1 MKKMLLVAGLL
12 FCSVAAFATESPQYD
27 DSKLLAQNYNQE
39 RVVTAYYVNGGQLVR
54 IKIKVSGSFVTAYST
69 GKDYVG
75 QEQWHSLPNCSI
87 RKTNSSFD
95 GSELAREFDYTAT
108 LSISNGYQTSSLKVY
123 F

>member
-1 MKKMLLVAGLL
+1 MLLVASLL
-12 FCSVAAFATESPQYD
+12 FCSVAAFATESSQYD

-54 IKIKVSGSFVTAYST
+54 IKIKINGNSVTHYST

-75 QEQWHSLPNCSI
+75 QEQWHFVGNASI
-87 RKTNSSFD
+87 RQTNSSFD
-95 GSELAREFDYTAT
+95 GQLAREFDYTAT
-108 LSISNGYQTSSLKVY
+108 LNISNGYQTSSLKVY

>member
-1 MKKMLLVAGLL
+1 MLLVAGLL

-39 RVVTAYYVNGGQLVR
+39 RVETAYYVSGGKLVR
-54 IKIKVSGSFVTAYST
+54 IKIKINGSSVTHYST
-69 GKDYVG
+69 GKDYLG
-75 QEQWHSLPNCSI
+75 KEQWHFVTNASI

-95 GSELAREFDYTAT
+95 GELAREFDYTAT
-108 LSISNGYQTSSLKVY
+108 LNISNGYQSNSVKVY